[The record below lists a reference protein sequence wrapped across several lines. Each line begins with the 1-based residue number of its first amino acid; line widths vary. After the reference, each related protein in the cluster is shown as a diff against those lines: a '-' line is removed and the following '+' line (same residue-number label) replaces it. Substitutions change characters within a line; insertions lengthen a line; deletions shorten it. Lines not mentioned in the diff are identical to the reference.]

1 MIEHL
6 ADIAPEPEPSD
17 TALTFGLLGVLCL
30 LFVAA
35 IVVVVVLVLRRR
47 ER

>member
-1 MIEHL
+1 VL

-17 TALTFGLLGVLCL
+17 VALTVGLLGVLCL

-35 IVVVVVLVLRRR
+35 IVVVIVLVVKRRR
-47 ER
+47 Q